1 MSKPA
6 LLVVDDEKE
15 VLNALNRALRKEF
28 ELYLFSDPVS
38 ALEFY
43 RDKPLPL
50 VLSDMRMPVMDG
62 AALLSQITE
71 INPNSKRFL
80 LTGHA
85 DINLTVAAVNEG
97 KISHYFAK
105 PWCND
110 ELISELKNAFAVYQS
125 EMHSIKLLQINKEK
139 NAKLALLNSS
149 MELEVNKSNKK
160 LALVSSKEAKN
171 FARLKK
177 TFNTFV
183 NIYANS
189 IALHNEEHS
198 QHNYRIASHARYIA
212 EQQGCDKLLS
222 YQIYIAGL
230 LYEAGKLALP
240 QTLLK
245 QTYDKLNH
253 HEQTLFDTFYQT
265 GAELLADVDEL
276 SYVVE
281 IIKHIPELYNGSG
294 LPEHLSAEDI
304 PLGSRIIAI
313 VTYFDN
319 LVIGRQAPVAVS
331 VTEAMQRLESLS
343 KSRFDPQLV
352 SLYLVMLAEFPGGS
366 KNGGLEYPIDLM
378 KLREGLIL
386 SQDVVNNSANA
397 LLTKGTVIEQ
407 THIDK
412 LKSISSER
420 EEQFIIFIQGMEN
433 NQDKAEILHD

>member
-1 MSKPA
+1 MGKPA

-28 ELYLFSDPVS
+28 ELYLFSDPES

-43 RDKPLPL
+43 RDKPIPL
-50 VLSDMRMPVMDG
+50 VLSDMRMPIMDG
-62 AALLSQITE
+62 ATLLSRISE

-105 PWCND
+105 PWSNV
-110 ELISELKNAFAVYQS
+110 ELIGELKSAFSVYLS
-125 EMHSIKLLQINKEK
+125 EMKSIKLLQINKER

-149 MELEVNKSNKK
+149 MELEVNKSKQK

-189 IALHNEEHS
+189 IALHTEEGS
-198 QHNYRIASHARYIA
+198 QHSYRIAAHARYIA
-212 EQQGCDKLLS
+212 EKQDCDKLLS

-240 QTLLK
+240 QSLLK
-245 QTYDKLNH
+245 LPYDELNH
-253 HEQTLFDTFYQT
+253 QEQTLFDGFYQT
-265 GAELLADVDEL
+265 GADLLSDVDEL
-276 SYVVE
+276 SFVVE

-294 LPEHLSAEDI
+294 LPEHLSGEDI
-304 PLGSRIIAI
+304 PLGSRILAI

-319 LVIGRQAPVAVS
+319 LFIGRQTTAKIS
-331 VTEAMQRLESLS
+331 VTEAKQRLEKFC
-343 KSRFDPQLV
+343 KSRLDPKLV
-352 SLYLVMLAEFPGGS
+352 SLYLTMLIEFPGGS
-366 KNGGLEYPIDLM
+366 KLGRLEFPIDLM
-378 KLREGLIL
+378 QLREGLIL
-386 SQDVVNNSANA
+386 AQDVINNSARV

-407 THIDK
+407 SHIDK
-412 LKSISSER
+412 LIKISNEQ
-420 EEQFIIFIQGMEN
+420 EEQFLVFIQSI
-433 NQDKAEILHD
+433 D

>member
-1 MSKPA
+1 MGKPA

-28 ELYLFSDPVS
+28 DLYLFSDPNS

-43 RDKPLPL
+43 RDKPIPL

-62 AALLSQITE
+62 ATLLSHISE

-105 PWCND
+105 PWCNV
-110 ELISELKNAFAVYQS
+110 ELIAELKNAFSVYLS
-125 EMHSIKLLQINKEK
+125 EMNTIKLLQINKEK

-149 MELEVNKSNKK
+149 MELEINKSKQK
-160 LALVSSKEAKN
+160 LALVSSKEVKN

-177 TFNTFV
+177 TFNTFI

-189 IALHNEEHS
+189 IALHSEECS
-198 QHNYRIASHARYIA
+198 QHNYRIANHSRYIA

-230 LYEAGKLALP
+230 LYEAGKLGLP
-240 QTLLK
+240 QTLLR
-245 QTYDKLNH
+245 QPYEDLNH
-253 HEQTLFDTFYQT
+253 QEQSLFDNHYQI
-265 GAELLADVDEL
+265 GADLLAEVDEL
-276 SYVVE
+276 TYVVE

-294 LPEHLSAEDI
+294 LPDHLSGNEI

-313 VTYFDN
+313 VSYFDN
-319 LVIGRQAPVAVS
+319 LVIGRQTNTFVS
-331 VTEAMQRLESLS
+331 VTEAKKRLEKLCE
-343 KSRFDPQLV
+343 SRFDTELV
-352 SLYLVMLAEFPGGS
+352 TIYLAMLTEFSGGS
-366 KNGGLEYPIDLM
+366 KAGKLEFPVDLM

-386 SQDVVNNSANA
+386 AHDITNNSSGT
-397 LLTKGTVIEQ
+397 LLTKGTVIEKN
-407 THIDK
+407 HIDR
-412 LKSISSER
+412 LITISNER
-420 EEQFIIFIQGMEN
+420 EEQLNIFIESIDQAIG
-433 NQDKAEILHD
+433 

>member
-28 ELYLFSDPVS
+28 ELYLFSDPTS

-43 RDKPLPL
+43 RDKPIPL
-50 VLSDMRMPVMDG
+50 VISDMRMPVMDG
-62 AALLSQITE
+62 ATLLSNISE

-105 PWCND
+105 PWCNT
-110 ELISELKNAFAVYQS
+110 ELIAELKNAFSIYLS
-125 EMHSIKLLQINKEK
+125 EMNSIKLLQINKEK

-149 MELEVNKSNKK
+149 MELEVNKSKQK
-160 LALVSSKEAKN
+160 LALVSSKEVKN

-189 IALHNEEHS
+189 IALHTEEFS
-198 QHNYRIASHARYIA
+198 QHNYRIANHARYIA

-230 LYEAGKLALP
+230 LYEAGKLGLS
-240 QTLLK
+240 QELLR
-245 QTYDKLNH
+245 QPYESLNH
-253 HEQTLFDTFYQT
+253 QEQGVFDNFYNI
-265 GAELLADVDEL
+265 GANLLAEVDEL
-276 SYVVE
+276 TYVVE
-281 IIKHIPELYNGSG
+281 IIKHISELYNGSG
-294 LPEHLSAEDI
+294 MPEHLSSDEI

-313 VTYFDN
+313 VSYFDN
-319 LVIGRQAPVAVS
+319 LVIGRQTSTVVS
-331 VTEAMQRLESLS
+331 VTEAKQRLESLCR
-343 KSRFDPQLV
+343 SRFDPELV
-352 SLYLVMLAEFPGGS
+352 TFYLTMLEGFPGSS
-366 KNGGLEYPIDLM
+366 KVEKLEFPIDLM
-378 KLREGLIL
+378 QLREGLIL
-386 SQDVVNNSANA
+386 AHDVINNSSNV
-397 LLTKGTVIEQ
+397 LLTKGTVIENN
-407 THIDK
+407 HIEK
-412 LKSISSER
+412 LTTISNDR
-420 EEQFIIFIQGMEN
+420 EEQFIVFIESI
-433 NQDKAEILHD
+433 DKVSKVI